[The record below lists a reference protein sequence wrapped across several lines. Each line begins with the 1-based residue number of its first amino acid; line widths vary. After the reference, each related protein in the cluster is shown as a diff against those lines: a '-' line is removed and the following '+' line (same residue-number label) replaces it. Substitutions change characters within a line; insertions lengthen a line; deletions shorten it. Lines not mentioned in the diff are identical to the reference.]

1 MLVLDLKMKPARV
14 HSWNVSPDE
23 ATAIQMNLRP
33 KVETCPY
40 EGPFEL
46 IGATAV
52 AFDPNNDVVH
62 AAVVIMKYPEMS
74 LIEQFGI
81 TQEIRFP
88 YISGLLAF
96 REGGPLIQLFHKI
109 EKEPDLILF
118 HAHGQAHPRAFGL
131 ASHLGVLFD
140 IPSIG
145 ISTKLLVGHHKELNI
160 EKGSHTP
167 IIYQEQS
174 IGAALRTREGVNPIY
189 ISVGHKTDLISS
201 VKIVKDCTTHYQRP
215 EPLRMAELAVAKQKS
230 GQAIDSVQASTQT
243 TLF

>member
-1 MLVLDLKMKPARV
+1 M
-14 HSWNVSPDE
+14 
-23 ATAIQMNLRP
+23 
-33 KVETCPY
+33 
-40 EGPFEL
+40 
-46 IGATAV
+46 
-52 AFDPNNDVVH
+52 
-62 AAVVIMKYPEMS
+62 
-74 LIEQFGI
+74 
-81 TQEIRFP
+81 
-88 YISGLLAF
+88 
-96 REGGPLIQLFHKI
+96 
-109 EKEPDLILF
+109 
-118 HAHGQAHPRAFGL
+118 
-131 ASHLGVLFD
+131 D

-160 EKGSHTP
+160 EKGSHTL